1 MQQITRHTPRVNFIE
16 RNKNLVSKNGKIN
29 AGKAAEVSKTIKI
42 TGKSPFH
49 SQSFIIS
56 FSFLGKKR
64 SSAAA
69 SGPIRNRKLENDE
82 SEYQP
87 SDFDDEY
94 EDRSVATHI
103 TKDYIYIAQNKR
115 QKIEITQNSKY

>member
-16 RNKNLVSKNGKIN
+16 RNKNLVSKNAKAN
-29 AGKAAEVSKTIKI
+29 AFKAVELSKCIKI
-42 TGKSPFH
+42 TGKSHFDLY
-49 SQSFIIS
+49 SFMLLSSII
-56 FSFLGKKR
+56 GKKR

-87 SDFDDEY
+87 SDFDDDY
-94 EDRSVATHI
+94 EDRSEATYI
-103 TKDYIYIAQNKR
+103 TKDYISQGTNKR
-115 QKIEITQNSKY
+115 QKIEIT